1 MRRHL
6 SNFLELYAT
15 ALCVTVVLTVP
26 RLFGPS
32 RFWQAAGV
40 AGLIVVAGHGVFFW
54 AVSRRQE
61 RRYAAKIAEVRRMLK
76 DCMNNDLTVV
86 TAAITSPLIDS
97 RHPDFPMVRAHILEA
112 AHQISH
118 TLDVL
123 SPASLERW
131 KSRYQR

>member
-6 SNFLELYAT
+6 SDFLELYAT
-15 ALCVTVVLTVP
+15 AICLVVVLTVP
-26 RLFGPS
+26 RLFGPT
-32 RFWQAAGV
+32 RFWQAAAVTGV
-40 AGLIVVAGHGVFFW
+40 LVVAGHGIFFW
-54 AVSRRQE
+54 AVSRRQA

-76 DCMNNDLTVV
+76 DTMNNDLTVV

-97 RHPDFPMVRAHILEA
+97 RHPDFPSVRAHILEA
-112 AHQISH
+112 AQQISH

-131 KSRYQR
+131 KARYQR